1 MGKRADVVLLLEG
14 VVFVVEFKVGSKS
27 FDGASLR
34 QVHDIN
40 VMIGK
45 KRRRKLWR
53 LGQLRL

>member
-40 VMIGK
+40 VMIG
-45 KRRRKLWR
+45 
-53 LGQLRL
+53 